1 MNYLKL
7 KEELVVIEVQ
17 ESNIAPI
24 NLEADKKKKR
34 RTSPQ
39 VSNKM
44 YAKWL
49 TDKYNRDTCELKAKI
64 VDLELQLKKEKEDN
78 KILRASVSQKRLKYM
93 NEANEFSPELMKD
106 ATIQRYKREVD
117 NQNKAIKRL
126 RKSIDTLIAENVKLK
141 NNKQ

>member
-1 MNYLKL
+1 M
-7 KEELVVIEVQ
+7 VIEVQ

-49 TDKYNRDTCELKAKI
+49 TDKYNHDTYELKAKI
-64 VDLELQLKKEKEDN
+64 ADLE
-78 KILRASVSQKRLKYM
+78 
-93 NEANEFSPELMKD
+93 
-106 ATIQRYKREVD
+106 
-117 NQNKAIKRL
+117 
-126 RKSIDTLIAENVKLK
+126 
-141 NNKQ
+141 

>member
-1 MNYLKL
+1 M
-7 KEELVVIEVQ
+7 EVQ

>member
-1 MNYLKL
+1 MGL
-7 KEELVVIEVQ
+7 Q

-24 NLEADKKKKR
+24 NLEDDKKKKR

-39 VSNKM
+39 VSNEM

-49 TDKYNRDTCELKAKI
+49 TDKYNHDTCELKAKI
-64 VDLELQLKKEKEDN
+64 ADLELQLKKEKEDN

-93 NEANEFSPELMKD
+93 NEANEFSPQLMKD

-126 RKSIDTLIAENVKLK
+126 RNSIDVLVAENNKLK
-141 NNKQ
+141 NGNKI

>member
-1 MNYLKL
+1 M
-7 KEELVVIEVQ
+7 EVQ

-39 VSNKM
+39 VSNEM

-49 TDKYNRDTCELKAKI
+49 TDKYNHDTYELKAKI
-64 VDLELQLKKEKEDN
+64 ADLELQLKKEKEDN